1 MLLRVE
7 VASFHP
13 QRAVL
18 STTRHDSSLWSCSSP
33 CGAWALP
40 STLLCGARTFLWQLK
55 HLPATVWPASAA
67 ILPHCVTGGL
77 TSGVPR
83 GKNDPRVVFR
93 RGDEHETQNVLPVA
107 RSGQRHPNGQR
118 SAARAGRRWAHAFPR
133 QARDVS
139 GSVARSELSAEVR
152 RSAWGRIGI
161 CNWGPGRVSDRHL
174 HLSHA
179 ARGSHA

>member
-7 VASFHP
+7 VASLHP

-18 STTRHDSSLWSCSSP
+18 STTRYDSSLWPSSSP

-55 HLPATVWPASAA
+55 HLPAAVWPASAA
-67 ILPHCVTGGL
+67 ILPHRDTGGL

-93 RGDEHETQNVLPVA
+93 RGE
-107 RSGQRHPNGQR
+107 
-118 SAARAGRRWAHAFPR
+118 RA
-133 QARDVS
+133 
-139 GSVARSELSAEVR
+139 
-152 RSAWGRIGI
+152 
-161 CNWGPGRVSDRHL
+161 
-174 HLSHA
+174 
-179 ARGSHA
+179 